1 MQRRH
6 LMLTPLAAALATSF
20 MLAGCAAMNQLT
32 SEVATYGEWPTG
44 RKPGSYAFERLPSQ
58 QANQAKASQQADL
71 EAAAAKAMEPAGFT
85 AAKDP
90 APADVIVQIGAR
102 INRADISP
110 FDDPLWWRWGAG
122 YWRAPGWRSTRY
134 PYYAHWNDDW
144 YRRYERHVALLI
156 RDRATSKPL
165 YEAHA
170 QTEGGTV
177 GDAALLGAMFSAA
190 MKDFPALGASNPR
203 RVTVSLG

>member
-6 LMLTPLAAALATSF
+6 LLLTPLAAAALTALSVT
-20 MLAGCAAMNQLT
+20 GCAAMNNVT

-58 QANQAKASQQADL
+58 QAKATQQAEL
-71 EAAAAKAMEPAGFT
+71 EAAAAKAMEQAGFT
-85 AAKDP
+85 AAKD
-90 APADVIVQIGAR
+90 AASADVIVQIGAR
-102 INRADISP
+102 INRADVSP
-110 FDDPLWWRWGAG
+110 WDDPLWWRWGAG
-122 YWRAPGWRSTRY
+122 YWRAPGWRSSRAAFY
-134 PYYAHWNDDW
+134 GGWNDDW

-156 RDRATSKPL
+156 RDRASSKPL

-170 QTEGGTV
+170 QTEGGSV
-177 GDAALLGAMFSAA
+177 GDAALLAAMFTAA

-203 RVTVSLG
+203 RVTVGLG